1 MKSSNTNP
9 ALVFNCHYNGLS
21 IIQELGR
28 HGVQVFALDSTR
40 SVGTVSRYAEFWRCP
55 DPLKDEEGFINF
67 LLDRG
72 RIFKVPPVLFP
83 TNDHWVTAIAKHK
96 VHLERYYIPC
106 VADWSVVELLVRK
119 DKFYP
124 WAMERGYPVPKL
136 YPIDEL
142 MKAESDVYPVI
153 AKPKYRRLSGQGR
166 EGDKGNIVKRLDE
179 NRMVVLESNSAL
191 HRFLSANEDLLPY
204 LIFQEYVPG
213 MADRMYTVGIYAD
226 RNHDVLGIF
235 TGRKVRG
242 FPPDIG
248 DCVVGQAEKL
258 PSELVTL
265 VKKMVKDLHY
275 HGIAE
280 FEFKKDPR
288 NGEFR
293 LIEINPRSWSWI
305 GITPACDVSLPWIA
319 YADLT
324 GIEKVLC
331 KESVV
336 DQGDVKYIKILE
348 DFWNCKH
355 SYKKSGFPAY
365 QMSMMQWWKSLRAKK
380 KICAEFCYDDPIVGL
395 YSLVTFTKEVA
406 AAFFSRWHGRSRWGG
421 K

>member
-1 MKSSNTNP
+1 MNSNMNP

-28 HGVQVFALDSTR
+28 HGIQVFALDNTR
-40 SVGTVSRYAEFWRCP
+40 SVGTVSRYAEFWHCP
-55 DPLKDEEGFINF
+55 DPLNDEEGFINF

-83 TNDHWVTAIAKHK
+83 TNDQWATAIAKYK
-96 VHLERYYIPC
+96 IQLEQYYIPC
-106 VADWSVVELLVRK
+106 VADWPVVKLLVCK
-119 DKFYP
+119 DQFYP
-124 WAMERGYPVPKL
+124 WALERGYPVPNL
-136 YPIDEL
+136 YTIDEL
-142 MKAESDVYPVI
+142 MKAESDVFPVI
-153 AKPKYRRLSGQGR
+153 AKPKYRRFSGQEQ
-166 EGDKGNIVKRLDE
+166 EGDKGDIVKRLDE
-179 NRMVVLESNSAL
+179 NRMVVLESGSAL
-191 HRFLSANEDLLPY
+191 HDFLSANKDLLPHI
-204 LIFQEYVPG
+204 IFQEYVPG
-213 MADRMYTVGIYAD
+213 MADQMYTVGVYAD
-226 RNHDVLGIF
+226 KNHDALAVF

-248 DCVVGQAEKL
+248 DCVVGQAEKV

-305 GITPACDVSLPWIA
+305 GITPACDVSLPLIA
-319 YADLT
+319 YTDLT
-324 GIEKVLC
+324 GMEKVPY

-336 DQGDVKYIKILE
+336 DQGDIKYIKMLE
-348 DFWNCKH
+348 DFRDCMY
-355 SYKKSGFPAY
+355 SYKKAGFSNY
-365 QMSMMQWWKSLRAKK
+365 QMSLIQWWKSLRAKK
-380 KICAEFCYDDPIVGL
+380 KIYAEFCWDDPRVGL
-395 YSLVTFTKEVA
+395 YSLVTFTKGVA
-406 AAFFSRWHGRSRWGG
+406 AAFFRRRHGRSR
-421 K
+421 